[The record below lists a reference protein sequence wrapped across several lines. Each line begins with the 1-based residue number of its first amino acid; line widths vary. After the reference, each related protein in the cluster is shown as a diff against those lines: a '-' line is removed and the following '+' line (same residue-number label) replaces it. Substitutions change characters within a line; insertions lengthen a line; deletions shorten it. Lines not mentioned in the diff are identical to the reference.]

1 MVTSGDLDI
10 TAGEWIAYSLMTE
23 DTDERTVSDIYI
35 FGETSQQVVIAFM
48 GFVSTRISVS
58 VLQQS
63 LRSVNTSGA
72 STNPVRAPAGAV
84 RVPPPQ
90 PPRTAVIVDST
101 TPASA
106 GGTSRRAKVRE
117 VLSDVTDVPTNEL
130 RDEMSLEDIV
140 LD

>member
-1 MVTSGDLDI
+1 MVISGDLDI

-63 LRSVNTSGA
+63 LRSVNT
-72 STNPVRAPAGAV
+72 VVLVAPALIPYEHLLEPYEYH
-84 RVPPPQ
+84 RV
-90 PPRTAVIVDST
+90 
-101 TPASA
+101 
-106 GGTSRRAKVRE
+106 
-117 VLSDVTDVPTNEL
+117 
-130 RDEMSLEDIV
+130 SLQEQR
-140 LD
+140 